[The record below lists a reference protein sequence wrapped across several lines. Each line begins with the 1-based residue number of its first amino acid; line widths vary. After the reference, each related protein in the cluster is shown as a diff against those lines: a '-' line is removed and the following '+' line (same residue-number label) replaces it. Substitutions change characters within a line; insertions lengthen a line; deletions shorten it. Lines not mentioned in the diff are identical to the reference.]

1 MATTTGSHSVAAFTV
16 PVNGTSPIDA
26 NAVRN
31 NDNTLRSAYVNHDAD
46 TGIHVQSSDLA
57 SRPVAGVAGR
67 KWMTVDAGVV
77 RLWYDTG
84 AAWVESGVVGP
95 SSATDNRAVRFD
107 GSTGKLIQ
115 DSSLTINDDGSIST
129 VVSFLQNSSSAFD
142 VSAATTLTGLGVW
155 WGGSIQ
161 WTSNHPSS
169 SVSNTY
175 ALQLQNSHTG
185 VGTVGSLFGLEI
197 TASKSGGAGTV
208 TNAYGISVAGV
219 TGTSI
224 TNKYGIFV
232 NSISGGTSSNF
243 AIYTGTGAVRFGDVV
258 NIASAS
264 GLQVN
269 GTKVVGAQGATI
281 SDPTG
286 GATIDAEA
294 RTAINTIID
303 RLQAHGLIA

>member
-1 MATTTGSHSVAAFTV
+1 MATTTGSHSVAAFTA

-31 NDNTLRSAYVNHDAD
+31 NDNTLRSAYVSHDAD

-57 SRPVAGVAGR
+57 SRPAAGVAGR

-77 RLWYDTG
+77 RMWYDTG

-95 SSATDNRAVRFD
+95 SSATDNRVVRFD

-115 DSSLTINDDGSIST
+115 DSLLTINDDGSVSTSIS
-129 VVSFLQNSSSAFD
+129 SLQNSLYAFEVNATSSIA
-142 VSAATTLTGLGVW
+142 GWLGG
-155 WGGSIQ
+155 WGGSIRFTTQ
-161 WTSNHPSS
+161 TPSS
-169 SVSNTY
+169 LTNTY
-175 ALQLQNSHTG
+175 ALELRNTHSG
-185 VGTVGSLFGLEI
+185 AGNIGSLFGLEI
-197 TASKSGGAGTV
+197 IASRSSGGTV
-208 TNAYGISVAGV
+208 TNAYGISVTGV
-219 TGTSI
+219 IGTSI

-232 NSISGGTSSNF
+232 GGISGGTSSNF
-243 AIYTGTGAVRFGDVV
+243 AIYTGAGTVRFGDVV